1 MNASTTTQVPARLN
15 TRWLFDF
22 GFGVIAPLICLI
34 ADPIVFKGGQSFIAS
49 GGLLAPFKV
58 AAYSAIGLGVAAL
71 AIWLIFRPRLLAHSD
86 FFAGIFLMAQVSAFL
101 TAVIILP
108 LSIIGIGIGGIL
120 GFIPFVTAFV
130 FSRQRKQA
138 QIDSAALPHRRR
150 NAFVAIFAVIA
161 IPILLQWATSR
172 YVGSAVRT
180 ILTNADSTPA
190 AVSQLKAA
198 FWCGNECF
206 FDMAHE
212 YYKAFKDPARRQY
225 LADIYHDIT
234 GGNIRTQI
242 SSFSD

>member
-1 MNASTTTQVPARLN
+1 MSSITTTKVPARLN

-22 GFGVIAPLICLI
+22 GFGVIAPVICLI
-34 ADPIVFKGGQSFIAS
+34 VDPVVFKGASFLAD

-58 AAYSAIGLGVAAL
+58 AAYTAVGLGVAAL
-71 AIWLIFRPRLLAHSD
+71 AIWLIFRPRLLTHSD

-108 LSIIGIGIGGIL
+108 MSIIGIGMGGIL
-120 GFIPFVTAFV
+120 GLIPFVTAFV
-130 FSRQRKQA
+130 FSRQHKQA

-150 NAFVAIFAVIA
+150 NTFVAMFAVIA
-161 IPILLQWATSR
+161 IPIFLQWTTSR

-190 AVSQLKAA
+190 AVGQLKAA

-206 FDMAHE
+206 FDIAHE
-212 YYKAFKDPARRQY
+212 YYKASKDPARRQY
-225 LADIYHDIT
+225 LANIYHDIT
-234 GGNIRTQI
+234 GGDINTQI
-242 SSFSD
+242 TTFSD